1 MPARDTTFG
10 DPTITATGQI
20 RIFRDNHARRSIS
33 SNLYYY
39 IRLKNNK
46 RNGQIKGQSD
56 RVGVNDS
63 RMQLCVPQDSID
75 HMMDLYGNKGIMH
88 DEETTTLF
96 THPDPRYRSIA
107 FVLELAKI
115 KFYNGEWTM
124 ERGQA
129 FANFWCSKERAFYQ
143 FSKLVPD
150 PELAAAL
157 PAALNLV
164 PQVPSVATISRQALS
179 GNNIGRIV
187 IRCPNVNVLEI
198 IKSDGPSM
206 IRVNGELYDMGDDEE
221 EEEEEE

>member
-1 MPARDTTFG
+1 MPARDTTFD

-20 RIFRDNHARRSIS
+20 RIFRDNHAKRSFC

-46 RNGQIKGQSD
+46 RNDASKVQSD
-56 RVGVNDS
+56 RVGVIDS
-63 RMQLCVPQDSID
+63 RMQ
-75 HMMDLYGNKGIMH
+75 
-88 DEETTTLF
+88 
-96 THPDPRYRSIA
+96 
-107 FVLELAKI
+107 
-115 KFYNGEWTM
+115 
-124 ERGQA
+124 
-129 FANFWCSKERAFYQ
+129 RAFYQ

-157 PAALNLV
+157 PAALTLV

-179 GNNIGRIV
+179 GNNIGRII

-206 IRVNGELYDMGDDEE
+206 IRVNGELYDAGDCYEIGMHCIVAD
-221 EEEEEE
+221 